1 MLYQFNQ
8 QKPMGVVLAV
18 LRNNNSIDLIS
29 LKGTK
34 DAPVLRF
41 VYGAPQ
47 WRKYQGN
54 SQLLRPLSHPSTRGV
69 FPRHLPPNKNDID
82 ELGHSLGKQLKA
94 LSPDFK
100 SSINADA
107 RDVASRPRN
116 ARYDSLTNRISGQGY
131 NWNCARSC
139 FEL

>member
-1 MLYQFNQ
+1 MEAKMRRYSASFI
-8 QKPMGVVLAV
+8 VLPNGA
-18 LRNNNSIDLIS
+18 STKEIPS
-29 LKGTK
+29 LC
-34 DAPVLRF
+34 APSRI
-41 VYGAPQ
+41 
-47 WRKYQGN
+47 
-54 SQLLRPLSHPSTRGV
+54 PLPPSV
-69 FPRHLPPNKNDID
+69 FPSHLPPDKNDID
-82 ELGHSLGKQLKA
+82 ELGYSLGKQLKA

-107 RDVASRPRN
+107 RDVAARPRN